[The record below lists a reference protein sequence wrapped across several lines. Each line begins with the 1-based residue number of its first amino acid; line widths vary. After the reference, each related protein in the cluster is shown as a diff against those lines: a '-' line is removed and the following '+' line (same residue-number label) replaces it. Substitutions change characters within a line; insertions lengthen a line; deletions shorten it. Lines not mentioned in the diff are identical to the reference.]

1 MNNNIGTMKRV
12 RRTHAKF
19 ADLNRNNSS
28 INEDGGESPG
38 PIDIPGEAYG
48 AGADADVAIDE
59 RPWKPQ
65 GSGIEIGEANADAC
79 LGWMTG
85 KVLEHAGFQGAF
97 MLAMVA
103 LVGWLV
109 ID

>member
-19 ADLNRNNSS
+19 ADLNRNNNSN
-28 INEDGGESPG
+28 NEDEEKSPG
-38 PIDIPGEAYG
+38 PIDMSGETYG
-48 AGADADVAIDE
+48 VGADADLIVDE
-59 RPWKPQ
+59 RPWKPL
-65 GSGIEIGEANADAC
+65 GSGVEMGEANAEAC

-97 MLAMVA
+97 VS
-103 LVGWLV
+103 VDDV
-109 ID
+109 D